1 MKPDPLPANGSGVF
15 CTDLW
20 VVMGIAF
27 LPAVTVAA
35 EIAQARLAALQ
46 WKGHDF
52 QVVTQVLWH
61 KEKWLSPAL
70 NAFLTVTREV
80 LKVTED

>member
-1 MKPDPLPANGSGVF
+1 VMAA
-15 CTDLW
+15 
-20 VVMGIAF
+20 MGIAF

-35 EIAQARLAALQ
+35 EIAQDRLATLQ

-61 KEKWLSPAL
+61 KDKWLSPAL

-80 LKVTED
+80 LKATED